1 MNDPSLPLAP
11 PDGIARP
18 WWRGLTRRHWGVLG
32 IAWLGWV
39 FDTMDVFL
47 LVLVKEP
54 AMRDL
59 LGPDATR
66 ESVSLYGG
74 YALGI
79 TLVGWSLG
87 GLLFGM
93 VADRFGRTRTMAL
106 TILVYSVFTGLTG
119 FAQTW
124 WQLFLFRF
132 IASLGIGGEWGTG
145 AAMVAEVFP
154 SRSRTAAAGILQSA
168 AWVGFFL
175 ATLICG
181 GVERWTEGSGAWRYA
196 FFAGAVPAFLALGVR
211 LGVREPEAWIAARR
225 RATESAR
232 ERLGSVLALFQEP
245 ELRRRTLLSTA
256 LGLVGIF
263 AYWGTTFWAPESLSD
278 LLRSSGVSEEI
289 FKARRFHGTLVL
301 NAGILAGFLLF
312 IPVTS
317 WLGRRKAF
325 YLFYGASA
333 VAAPLAFLFAT
344 SYAAWLAL
352 FFFVGAF
359 SSGMFSGYTIY
370 FPELFPTRVRATGA
384 GFAYNV
390 GRIAAAPAP
399 ILRGWFLDIFGSGAI
414 AGAVLGSVYIL
425 AFLIIPLLPE
435 TSGIRLDADTGGP
448 DNVPP

>member
-1 MNDPSLPLAP
+1 MPNTPPLDPAL
-11 PDGIARP
+11 P
-18 WWRGLTRRHWGVLG
+18 WWRGLTRRHWAVLG

-59 LGPDATR
+59 LGPTASR
-66 ESVSLYGG
+66 ETISLYGG

-93 VADRFGRTRTMAL
+93 VADRFGRTRAMAI
-106 TILVYSVFTGLTG
+106 TILIYSLFTGLTG

-154 SRSRTAAAGILQSA
+154 GRSRTAAAGLLQSA
-168 AWVGFFL
+168 AGVGFFM

-181 GVERWTEGSGAWRYA
+181 GVERWAEGADAWRYA
-196 FFAGAVPAFLALGVR
+196 FFAGAVPAFLALVVR
-211 LGVREPEAWIAARR
+211 LGVREPEAWVAARD
-225 RATESAR
+225 RAKGNAR
-232 ERLGSVLALFQEP
+232 ERLGSVLALFREP
-245 ELRRRTLLSTA
+245 ELRRRTLLATA

-263 AYWGTTFWAPESLSD
+263 AYWGTTFWAPESLAD
-278 LLRSSGVSEEI
+278 LLRASGVPDEV

-317 WLGRRKAF
+317 RIGRRKAF
-325 YLFYGASA
+325 YLFYGVSA
-333 VAAPLAFLFAT
+333 VAAPCAFLFAS

-352 FFFVGAF
+352 FFIVGAF

-390 GRIAAAPAP
+390 GRIAAAPGP
-399 ILRGWFLDIFGSGAI
+399 ILRGWFLDLFGSGAV
-414 AGAVLGSVYIL
+414 AGAVLGSVYLL

-435 TSGIRLDADTGGP
+435 TKDIRLDAETGGTGQEP
-448 DNVPP
+448 S